1 MAGKD
6 YKLTLVMIGPKNVGK
21 TVFLSALANSPGIGI
36 GDPASVR
43 AIKLHWEALS
53 KGELPS
59 ATAATLASLLFSYS
73 GKIGENSYNV
83 DLRIPDYDGHFA
95 EIMSEYETGAREI
108 GDLRALIKQADG
120 FVVFMPAD
128 SRPPWKSS
136 GWRSAA
142 LLILCGRNTAI
153 RPGLR
158 GRLSLR

>member
-59 ATAATLASLLFSYS
+59 APQPHSQACSSATAAKSA
-73 GKIGENSYNV
+73 KIPIMWICAYRIMTGI
-83 DLRIPDYDGHFA
+83 LR
-95 EIMSEYETGAREI
+95 
-108 GDLRALIKQADG
+108 
-120 FVVFMPAD
+120 
-128 SRPPWKSS
+128 KS
-136 GWRSAA
+136 
-142 LLILCGRNTAI
+142 
-153 RPGLR
+153 
-158 GRLSLR
+158 

>member
-59 ATAATLASLLFSYS
+59 ATAATLTSLLFSYS

-83 DLRIPDYDGHFA
+83 DLRIPDYDGH
-95 EIMSEYETGAREI
+95 
-108 GDLRALIKQADG
+108 LR
-120 FVVFMPAD
+120 
-128 SRPPWKSS
+128 KS
-136 GWRSAA
+136 
-142 LLILCGRNTAI
+142 
-153 RPGLR
+153 
-158 GRLSLR
+158 

>member
-73 GKIGENSYNV
+73 GKIGI
-83 DLRIPDYDGHFA
+83 LR
-95 EIMSEYETGAREI
+95 
-108 GDLRALIKQADG
+108 
-120 FVVFMPAD
+120 
-128 SRPPWKSS
+128 KS
-136 GWRSAA
+136 
-142 LLILCGRNTAI
+142 
-153 RPGLR
+153 
-158 GRLSLR
+158 